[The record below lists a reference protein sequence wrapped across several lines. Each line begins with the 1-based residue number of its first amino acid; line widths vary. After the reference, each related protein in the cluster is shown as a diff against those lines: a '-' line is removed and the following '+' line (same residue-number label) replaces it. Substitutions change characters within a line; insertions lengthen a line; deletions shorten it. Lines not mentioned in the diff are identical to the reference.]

1 MNKSEQQ
8 PFELK
13 TYVNVL
19 LRSGTQCRAQI
30 VARTI
35 EADPVYDLRLDD
47 GTIVQRVRLTLGD
60 NENYLINAMVP

>member
-1 MNKSEQQ
+1 MTEQQ
-8 PFELK
+8 PFALK
-13 TYVNVL
+13 MYASVVL
-19 LRSGTQCRAQI
+19 RNGTTCRAQI

-35 EADPVYDLRLDD
+35 EADPVYDLRLPD